1 MHLCHKRDIHQC
13 PHLRTQWPCPE
24 HHPPCHLGVQNNREQ
39 ENCSIRTNQPD
50 ICSRSRSCSR
60 ALVLSR
66 SRSSRSPV
74 SLVLVLVLDLLVLV
88 LLVLV
93 LSRSRSMGSRSR
105 SRMLSFSFFSFSF
118 SLVKVVWR
126 LGAALLAQAPNRR
139 QTRPLRQRRQ
149 TGAKRLRQTE
159 EAPNRRQT
167 RRQSEEAPN
176 NFFPEGNACISA
188 VLTEQP
194 AHDMS
199 MVLIGSRR
207 QTGAKRLAQGVPS
220 LTSMISRHQ
229 MFDFHR
235 MALSA
240 WLPDACW

>member
-1 MHLCHKRDIHQC
+1 MRVIL
-13 PHLRTQWPCPE
+13 
-24 HHPPCHLGVQNNREQ
+24 
-39 ENCSIRTNQPD
+39 
-50 ICSRSRSCSR
+50 SC
-60 ALVLSR
+60 
-66 SRSSRSPV
+66 
-74 SLVLVLVLDLLVLV
+74 
-88 LLVLV
+88 
-93 LSRSRSMGSRSR
+93 
-105 SRMLSFSFFSFSF
+105 
-118 SLVKVVWR
+118 KVVWR

-207 QTGAKRLAQGVPS
+207 QTGAKRLAPNDWLKG
-220 LTSMISRHQ
+220 SR
-229 MFDFHR
+229 
-235 MALSA
+235 LSQA
-240 WLPDACW
+240 